1 MRAEKLIHDWM
12 VTYLREKL
20 SRDYKEISVNLEGER
35 KNEFNGH
42 YPDLILGNHGLT
54 LAIMEVETEGSITHE
69 KAAEWKALSV
79 LGARLILM
87 IPRNS
92 KTKVVELL
100 WQKGLADKVA
110 IGSYEIVIN
119 MP

>member
-12 VTYLREKL
+12 VAYLREKL
-20 SRDYKEISVNLEGER
+20 SRDYKEVSVNLEG
-35 KNEFNGH
+35 
-42 YPDLILGNHGLT
+42 
-54 LAIMEVETEGSITHE
+54 
-69 KAAEWKALSV
+69 ALSG
-79 LGARLILM
+79 LGAKLILM
-87 IPRNS
+87 VPRNS

-110 IGSYEIVIN
+110 VGSYEIVIN